1 MVADL
6 LDEGSLSTLSKD
18 QKENISSVHYVRGS
32 KTDTKSPSIPSV
44 AAGTSNIE

>member
-6 LDEGSLSTLSKD
+6 LDEVSLSTLSNN
-18 QKENISSVHYVRGS
+18 QKENIYGVYTRNRS
-32 KTDTKSPSIPSV
+32 KIDPKFPSIPSV